1 MKIYTKTGDQ
11 GRTSLLGGLRVEK
24 SDPRIELL
32 GTLDELNSVLG
43 IAANQSRDEVSARL
57 LERTQRQL
65 FALGGELARHDL
77 GKSNL
82 RERVTAWTA
91 ELEQEMD
98 QHTARLPPLANF
110 ILPGGSSSAATIHLA
125 RSICR
130 RAERVYFG
138 QPIADSQWVGVYVN
152 RLGDWLFVLGRLV
165 NQTDGKTESIWISG
179 AD

>member
-43 IAANQSRDEVSARL
+43 IAVNQSRAEDSTHL
-57 LERTQRQL
+57 IERTQRQL
-65 FALGGELARHDL
+65 FALGAELARPDL
-77 GKSNL
+77 GKSKL
-82 RERVTAWTA
+82 CERVASWTA

-98 QHTARLPPLANF
+98 QHSDRLPPLANF
-110 ILPGGSSSAATIHLA
+110 ILPGGSSAAATIHLA
-125 RSICR
+125 RSVCR

-152 RLGDWLFVLGRLV
+152 RLGDWLFVLARLV
-165 NQTDGKTESIWISG
+165 NQTEGKTESIWVSG
-179 AD
+179 SD